1 MNKSFYFELLL
12 FLFIQFNKRVNII
25 IHIFNYIYVY
35 AAGLSLVVAC
45 YKCES
50 CSRPEG
56 HITFYFLLDR
66 LLVALMKVI
75 TTRN

>member
-35 AAGLSLVVAC
+35 AARLSLVVAC

-56 HITFYFLLDR
+56 HITFYYTDS
-66 LLVALMKVI
+66 
-75 TTRN
+75 